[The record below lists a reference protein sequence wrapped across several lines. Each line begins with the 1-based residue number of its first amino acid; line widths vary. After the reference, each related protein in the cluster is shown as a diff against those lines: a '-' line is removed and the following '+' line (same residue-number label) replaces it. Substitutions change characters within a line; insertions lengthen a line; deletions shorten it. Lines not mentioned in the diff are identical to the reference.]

1 MKRLVPFVMVLAL
14 AGNVAAQ
21 EQSGAPRPD
30 YSREKLLALF
40 ANETQHDKVEP
51 RVQFGFGYVDFK
63 ALRMRWKINYLPI
76 MMPLYG
82 SMPWAMNGAFGSM
95 PDPFIM
101 TGTEIPQTPRTWRQV
116 RDMNAELKRIERTER
131 AKQKPKATVT
141 VSPQ

>member
-21 EQSGAPRPD
+21 EQSASPQP
-30 YSREKLLALF
+30 EKLLQLL
-40 ANETQHDKVEP
+40 ANEPQREKVEP

-63 ALRMRWKINYLPI
+63 ALRMRWKVNYLPI

-101 TGTEIPQTPRTWRQV
+101 TGTEIPYTPRTWRQV